1 MPRGNDTE
9 RQKRNIASRLL
20 RPADRRILG
29 PSRMAAEASLRRD
42 ALANRQAVIDAAA
55 QVLRSRPNATMA
67 EIAARAGLGRTTVYR
82 HFAGRDELLRALVAH
97 VADEVDERSA
107 GIVAREESVEETLRA
122 IAGACIEVGL
132 RYPFLYGLRQDAV
145 PALRR
150 LTGTAT
156 TPYLDYLVAARERGE
171 LRSDQ
176 PLRWITAVQAG
187 VTIAM
192 IGELLAGRFERAE
205 AAGVLGDTL
214 VAMTVAR

>member
-1 MPRGNDTE
+1 
-9 RQKRNIASRLL
+9 
-20 RPADRRILG
+20 
-29 PSRMAAEASLRRD
+29 MAAEASLRRD

-107 GIVAREESVEETLRA
+107 GIVAREESVEETLRP